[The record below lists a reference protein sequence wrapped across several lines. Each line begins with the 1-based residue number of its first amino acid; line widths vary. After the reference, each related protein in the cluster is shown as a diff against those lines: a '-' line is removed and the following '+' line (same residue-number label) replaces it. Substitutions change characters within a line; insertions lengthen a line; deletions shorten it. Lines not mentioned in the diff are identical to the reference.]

1 MKQKFSAV
9 VPVAGTGTRLK
20 PHTITY
26 PKVLLT
32 VGDKPILGHI
42 LDQLIELGTP
52 EICLVV
58 GYLGDKIRQYVSAKY
73 PGLKVKYAEQK
84 EARGLGHAISLT
96 EGLVRGP
103 VFILLGDTIISA
115 DLTPFTDFSSDKLGV
130 KSVED
135 PRRFGVVE
143 TSPDGVVTNLV
154 EKPEHPNSNLVIVG
168 AYSFADSSVLYAS
181 LNRLIASGK
190 TTKGE
195 IQFTDAL
202 MDLVAGGHRLRT
214 VPIEGWYDCGKPETL
229 LATNRFLLDRN
240 NRETGPVCGGCMIR
254 PPVYIAPG
262 AQLSNSIIG
271 PYVSLGEGVSVENC
285 IIENSIINENAALKN
300 VVIKESLLGPAAVFK
315 SRSQRINIGECSE
328 VFLGGTIE

>member
-1 MKQKFSAV
+1 MTKKFSAI

-20 PHTITY
+20 PHTNTY

-32 VGDKPILGHI
+32 VGSKPILGHI

-58 GYLGDKIRQYVSAKY
+58 GYLGDKIRQYVGAKY

-96 EGLVRGP
+96 EGIVEGP

-115 DLTPFTDFSSDKLGV
+115 DLSPFTDFTCDKIGV
-130 KSVED
+130 KAVSD

-143 TSPDGVVTNLV
+143 VTADGFVTAMV
-154 EKPEHPNSNLVIVG
+154 EKPEVPPSNLAIVG
-168 AYSFADSSVLYAS
+168 AYSFADSSLLYKS
-181 LNRLIASGK
+181 LNSLIASGK

-202 MDLVAGGHRLRT
+202 MNLVAAGHKLRT
-214 VPIEGWYDCGKPETL
+214 VPIDGWYDCGKPETL
-229 LATNRFLLDRN
+229 LATNRFLLDKN
-240 NRETGPVCGGCMIR
+240 CANTGPVCGDCLIR
-254 PPVYIAPG
+254 HPVYLAPG
-262 AQLSNSIIG
+262 VNLSNSIIG
-271 PYVSLGEGVSVENC
+271 PYVSVGEGASVENC
-285 IIENSIINENAALKN
+285 VLENSIINENAALAN
-300 VVIKESLLGPAAVFK
+300 VVMKDSLIGPDAVFK
-315 SRSQRINIGECSE
+315 GRSQRINLGESSE
-328 VFLGGTIE
+328 VYLGGETE